1 MMRFLRSLL
10 ANLATL
16 LVSLLLAVFIW
27 VNAIQAEDPIISKS
41 LQVPIDF
48 VGRPDNTALLIPAN
62 PNQSV
67 QIVFQG
73 PASVVDRLAAAD
85 FAATVDL
92 SQAPFGQEVP
102 LAIVVRPENS
112 QVAIL
117 FQSPEQINVHV
128 ERLISREIPVELE
141 IRGTVAR
148 GHTYAEPLIDPT
160 HITVVGT
167 ASEVEPLDFA
177 RVTVFLSN
185 DRQTKVESPQP
196 IFYDRQGRVA
206 SVSNL
211 QLSQEQVQVTIPV
224 NEAAD
229 FKEVPITVDWEGVPA
244 PGYRLLSI
252 SVDPPSVLVTGRP
265 TQIQQLNRVQTEKID
280 ITGLTETFVQQVTL
294 SLPDGIALD
303 EVGEVFVTVEIEPIY
318 NTFTYNRTVELQGLA
333 TELEAT
339 ITPEE
344 VRVVLYGPLPVL
356 ETLLDEEVRVA
367 VDLFGLDV
375 GAYNLEPDVD
385 FPERGIE
392 LRSIQPSLVTV
403 DITRTVTATGTLTQ
417 TPTLVH
423 TSTTPYQV
431 NDAAVVVAP
440 RMPAGEN
447 GTQIDNQRF
456 SYFLT
461 RQQMSEKCRA
471 GLHLAWTNLPIC
483 PTFAWEPHN
492 HES

>member
-16 LVSLLLAVFIW
+16 LLSLFLAVFIW
-27 VNAIQAEDPIISKS
+27 VNAIQAEDPTISKS
-41 LQVPIDF
+41 LQVPVDF
-48 VGRPDNTALLIPAN
+48 VGRPDNTALLVPGN

-73 PASVVDRLAAAD
+73 PSSVVNRLAADD
-85 FAATVDL
+85 FVATVDL
-92 SQAPFGQEVP
+92 SQAPFGEEVP
-102 LAIVVRPENS
+102 VEVVVRPENS
-112 QVAIL
+112 QSTIL
-117 FQSPEQINVHV
+117 FQSPEQINVHL
-128 ERLISREIPVELE
+128 ERLISRDIPVELE

-148 GHTYAEPLIDPT
+148 GHTYEEPLVDPR
-160 HITVVGT
+160 HITVIGT
-167 ASEVEPLDFA
+167 ASEVEPLEFA

-211 QLSQEQVQVTIPV
+211 ELSQEQVQVTIPI

-252 SVDPPSVLVTGRP
+252 NVDPPSVLVTGRP
-265 TQIQQLNRVQTEKID
+265 TQIQQLNRVQTERID
-280 ITGLTETFVQQVTL
+280 ITGLTETFIQQVALT
-294 SLPDGIALD
+294 LPDGIALD
-303 EVGEVFVTVEIEPIY
+303 EVSEVFVTVEIEPIY
-318 NTFTYNRTVELQGLA
+318 NTFTYNRAVELQGLA

-339 ITPEE
+339 VAPEE
-344 VRVVLYGPLPVL
+344 VRIVLYGPLPVL

-375 GAYNLEPDVD
+375 GTYNLEPDVN
-385 FPERGIE
+385 FPDRGIE

-403 DITRTVTATGTLTQ
+403 NITPTITTTSHLTQ
-417 TPTLVH
+417 TPLLPLANVNL
-423 TSTTPYQV
+423 SQV
-431 NDAAVVVAP
+431 NSAAVVGRQSPV
-440 RMPAGEN
+440 
-447 GTQIDNQRF
+447 
-456 SYFLT
+456 YFYRWLDMIT
-461 RQQMSEKCRA
+461 GAIQ
-471 GLHLAWTNLPIC
+471 
-483 PTFAWEPHN
+483 
-492 HES
+492 